1 MADGDINDVLKQLL
15 KDQPYRIEN
24 NKIVLPARNS
34 TQQNRKIT
42 GQVTDGNGEPVIGA
56 NVIVKGTTNGTI
68 TDIEGN
74 FSLEIAAGDQLQV
87 SYIGY
92 HAKDIPLTNN
102 TFYRIILAEDTQVLD
117 EVVIV
122 GYGVQK
128 KVNIIGSIATVDGKQ
143 LENRAQSSVVS
154 ALTGQ
159 MPGVTVNQAGG
170 QQGVQTGTIRVRG
183 VGSFGAKPDALILI
197 DGIPGN
203 LTDINPNDIAN
214 ISILKD
220 AATAAI
226 YGARAANGVVLV
238 TTKNGQ
244 EGKIS
249 INYNGYVGFNR
260 ATALPE
266 YVNSWEYAE
275 VLNRVDGVSRF
286 TADEIRA
293 MKEGTRPDEFTNE
306 NFVKDLFSGN
316 GLQTGHDLSLMGG
329 SERSQ
334 YRVSIGYLSQ
344 NGIIP
349 NNNYTRYTARVNL
362 TSQLSDK
369 IKMTVRLRGDNA
381 KVEEPNLADSVDGTT
396 DDPPLTMIQ
405 QSLRFPGY
413 KPSVL
418 SDGCGAGCKE
428 HGYPESVVKLR
439 FVYGKAYPAF

>member
-1 MADGDINDVLKQLL
+1 MNLNVENGDIDNILEQLL
-15 KDQPYRIEN
+15 KGRSYQIEN
-24 NKIVLPARNS
+24 NKIVLLAQSS

-42 GQVTDGNGEPVIGA
+42 GQVIDENGEAIIGA
-56 NVIVKGTTNGTI
+56 NVVVKGTTNGTI
-68 TDIEGN
+68 TDIDGN
-74 FSLEIAAGDQLQV
+74 FSLEITSGTQLQI

-92 HAKDIPLTNN
+92 HPREIAITANSSYLIKLT
-102 TFYRIILAEDTQVLD
+102 EDTQILD
-117 EVVIV
+117 EVVVV

-128 KVNIIGSIATVDGKQ
+128 KVNVVGSIATIDAKQ
-143 LENRAQSSVVS
+143 LENRAQSSVVG

-159 MPGVTVNQAGG
+159 MPGVTISQAGG
-170 QQGVQTGTIRVRG
+170 QPGVHTGTIRVRG
-183 VGSFGAKPDALILI
+183 VGSFGATPDALILI

-203 LTDINPNDIAN
+203 LSDINPNDIAN
-214 ISILKD
+214 ISVLKD

-249 INYNGYVGFNR
+249 INYNGYAGFNR

-275 VLNRVDGVSRF
+275 ALNKADGVTRF
-286 TADEIRA
+286 TADEIQA
-293 MKEGTRPDEFTNE
+293 MKDGSRPDEYANE
-306 NFVKDLFSGN
+306 DFVKDLFSGN
-316 GLQTGHDLSLMGG
+316 GFQTGHDLSLMGG

-334 YRVSIGYLSQ
+334 YRVSFGYLNQ

-362 TSQLSDK
+362 TSKLSDK
-369 IKMTVRLRGDNA
+369 LKMTVRLRGDNA
-381 KVEEPNLADSVDGTT
+381 KVEEPNLAGSVDGTT
-396 DDPPLTMIQ
+396 SDPLLTMIQ

-418 SDGCGAGCKE
+418 SDG
-428 HGYPESVVKLR
+428 S
-439 FVYGKAYPAF
+439 